1 MQQGPPLLLQAP
13 QRAPFMLVQAHQEFL
28 MLGLELLLRSVQPP
42 VGFKLLLVLR
52 LLDELLDLL
61 PEILVLKW

>member
-1 MQQGPPLLLQAP
+1 MQQGSPLLLQAP
-13 QRAPFMLVQAHQEFL
+13 QRGPLMLVQAHQEFL
-28 MLGLELLLRSVQPP
+28 MPGLELLLRSVQPP